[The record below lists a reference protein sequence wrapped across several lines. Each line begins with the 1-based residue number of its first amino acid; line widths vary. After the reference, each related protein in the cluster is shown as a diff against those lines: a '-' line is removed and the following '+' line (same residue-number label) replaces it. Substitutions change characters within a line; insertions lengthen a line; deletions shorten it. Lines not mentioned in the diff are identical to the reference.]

1 MKLSIIISSALI
13 SSAAAFSPSAKI
25 NTSRK
30 STELEATVSRRS
42 ILSKSASAALASVG
56 FLATTTSNDA
66 AFAELSKGDS
76 LPDGA
81 AQFKRMLSL
90 KSDLPAVIKRL
101 EEGAADGSIDKKE
114 WDALS
119 DFMRKVYKGGE
130 DMKAFTK
137 GGSFYDPDK
146 KKKAEDDYKFLQ
158 KLAQAGDGPISKE
171 DAAGL
176 AGILKKAVLTM
187 DDFFELLRDV
197 PDEI

>member
-1 MKLSIIISSALI
+1 MKFSIIIIGSAI
-13 SSAAAFSPSAKI
+13 SSAAAFGPSV
-25 NTSRK
+25 NDLSRK
-30 STELEATVSRRS
+30 TTALNAQSATRRS
-42 ILSKSASAALASVG
+42 ILSQTATAALASIG
-56 FLATTTSNDA
+56 ILSSPNAALA
-66 AFAELSKGDS
+66 EVSKGDS

-90 KSDLPAVIKRL
+90 KTDLTAVIKRL
-101 EEGAADGSIDKKE
+101 EEGAVDSSIDKKE

-137 GGSFYDPDK
+137 GGAIYDPEK
-146 KKKAEDDYKFLQ
+146 KKKAEEDYKFLQ
-158 KLAQAGDGPISKE
+158 KMAQAGDGPISKE
-171 DAAGL
+171 DAIGL
-176 AGILKKAVLTM
+176 AGVLKKAKLVL